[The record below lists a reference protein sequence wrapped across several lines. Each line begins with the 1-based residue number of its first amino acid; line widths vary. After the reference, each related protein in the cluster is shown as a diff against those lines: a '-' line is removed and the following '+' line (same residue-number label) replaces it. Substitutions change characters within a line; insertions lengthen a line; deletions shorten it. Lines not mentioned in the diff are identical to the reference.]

1 MMKRFTNQSN
11 GSHADRMNYGGAK
24 FCRFALF
31 PLMLLMLLFVPTRM
45 VAQTTTE
52 DPRYALFNGL
62 DGINNVTITDNDDH
76 PWQMLDL
83 NAEGMTNLGFTIP
96 EGSKGLMSS
105 NYHVDGS
112 SSETVV
118 NFTVEKP
125 MLLTFKY
132 LVSSEYWDKA
142 TITLDNKEPWAISEI
157 KQIEIKALLS
167 VGKHSLKLSYTKD
180 GSTNENADRT
190 CIYDLKTATTF
201 SEYVADYVATNSTLT
216 FKKITSDNLEGL
228 DLSRLAMVDN
238 IDGVQD
244 VCTNYS
250 SIKNIVFDESFKTYA
265 PTSLREFFKGCET
278 LETISDLEYLNT
290 AKVTDMGKMF
300 HGCSALTSLDLT
312 NFNTAN
318 VEFMDNMFE
327 GCSALESLDLTN
339 FNTAR
344 VTYMSCMFKGCSGLE
359 SLNLT
364 NFNTENVTDM
374 SWMFYG
380 CSDLKSLDLTNFNTA
395 KVAYMIHMFYG
406 CSALK
411 SLDLTNFNTAKVT
424 YMNNMFEGCSAL
436 TTIYVSDKFVTDNVS
451 NGSDMFTGCKSLK
464 DYSDSKTDHT
474 YANCG
479 TTGYFTPVFDY
490 AEFDNATGTLTFR
503 RGLSK
508 PAGAYNLNEGNN
520 EPGWLTQKEN
530 IYKVV
535 FDASF
540 ANTRPTSCCKWF
552 DGCQKLTEIKGI
564 ENLNTQNVTNMNNM
578 FYNCNKL
585 SSLVIT
591 NFNTANVKY
600 MRSMFGF
607 CQKLTSLNVTNF
619 NTANVEDMRS
629 MFKNCS
635 ALTGIFASN
644 KFVTDRVIDGS
655 DMFSG
660 CDKLIGAIKY
670 IGSQTDHHYANYEDG
685 YFSPEGG
692 FPAYA
697 VFDGGTRTLTFGCGP
712 SKPAGAY
719 DLNVENNTPG
729 WNAQKENIEKV
740 VFDASFA
747 NARPTSCYYWFR
759 GCSKLTDIEGIENLN
774 TENVTNM
781 NSMFDR
787 CSALTSLDLTN
798 FNTAKVSDMSYMFM
812 GCIALTTIFVSDKFV
827 TDQVTDGRDMF
838 HMCIN
843 LIGAIE
849 YDGSKS
855 DHTYANYEN
864 GYFSP
869 EGGFHAYAEFNNA
882 TGTLTFSRGL
892 SKPEEAYDLNEGANA
907 PAWSDQSTNIN
918 KVVFD
923 ASFANAR
930 PTSCYKWFDM
940 CTSLTEIEGIE
951 NLNTENVTN
960 MGSMFSGCYV
970 LTQLDLSN
978 FDTQNVENMSD
989 MFVSCLDLKSLNVS
1003 NFDTQKVKDMN
1014 FMFYHCPSLTSLDVS
1029 NFNTQNVKNMRYM
1042 FSSCSDLTSL
1052 DLSNFDTKEVTNM
1065 SKMFW
1070 NSSALKTIYVSDKF
1084 VTTKVSSGANMFQDC
1099 ENLKGFIDYI
1109 SNKDKDNN
1117 EYANYKTGYF
1127 SKLVGKNGEEKIG
1140 AAGETLTAENLALDD
1155 NKDFVAYEPFAA
1167 KAASYNRTMNAGTAW
1182 GTLCLPF
1189 AIAQSQETG
1198 CKFYSLTGIDNDN
1211 DCITLESY
1219 EEGAKI
1225 PAGTPVLFKINEGVP
1240 ELEISAQN
1248 ADLVIKPVAG
1258 TNKEV
1263 NLVGSF
1269 TKIGGKDNQGLT
1281 DTDYII
1287 GKDKFWLVSEL
1298 KKDGNSKGVGIK
1310 PMRAY
1315 IHPTTASQ
1323 ARAAMLSIGKGDGT
1337 TAIDN
1342 LNAISNDA
1350 NAEYYDA
1357 NGRRTNGLQK
1367 GLNIVKRGNKTY
1379 KIMVK

>member
-1 MMKRFTNQSN
+1 
-11 GSHADRMNYGGAK
+11 
-24 FCRFALF
+24 
-31 PLMLLMLLFVPTRM
+31 MLLMLLFVPTRM
-45 VAQTTTE
+45 VAQTPTE
-52 DPRYALFNGL
+52 DSRYALFKNL
-62 DGINNVTITDNDDH
+62 EGITDVTITDNGSY
-76 PWQMLDL
+76 PWQELDL

-105 NYHVDGS
+105 NYNVDGS

-132 LVSSEYWDKA
+132 LVSSEYNFDKA
-142 TITLDNKEPWAISEI
+142 TITLDNKEPWTISEK

-167 VGKHSLKLSYTKD
+167 VGEHSLKLSYTKD
-180 GSTNENADRT
+180 VSGNENADRT

-278 LETISDLEYLNT
+278 LETISGLEYLNT
-290 AKVTDMGKMF
+290 AKVTDMGNMF

-327 GCSALESLDLTN
+327 GCSALESLNLTN
-339 FNTAR
+339 FNTEN
-344 VTYMSCMFKGCSGLE
+344 VTNMSCMFMGCSGLE

-374 SWMFYG
+374 SW
-380 CSDLKSLDLTNFNTA
+380 
-395 KVAYMIHMFYG
+395 MFYG

-436 TTIYVSDKFVTDNVS
+436 TTIYVSNKFVTDNVS

-508 PAGAYNLNEGNN
+508 PEG
-520 EPGWLTQKEN
+520 
-530 IYKVV
+530 
-535 FDASF
+535 
-540 ANTRPTSCCKWF
+540 
-552 DGCQKLTEIKGI
+552 
-564 ENLNTQNVTNMNNM
+564 
-578 FYNCNKL
+578 
-585 SSLVIT
+585 
-591 NFNTANVKY
+591 
-600 MRSMFGF
+600 
-607 CQKLTSLNVTNF
+607 
-619 NTANVEDMRS
+619 
-629 MFKNCS
+629 
-635 ALTGIFASN
+635 
-644 KFVTDRVIDGS
+644 
-655 DMFSG
+655 
-660 CDKLIGAIKY
+660 
-670 IGSQTDHHYANYEDG
+670 
-685 YFSPEGG
+685 
-692 FPAYA
+692 
-697 VFDGGTRTLTFGCGP
+697 
-712 SKPAGAY
+712 
-719 DLNVENNTPG
+719 
-729 WNAQKENIEKV
+729 
-740 VFDASFA
+740 
-747 NARPTSCYYWFR
+747 
-759 GCSKLTDIEGIENLN
+759 
-774 TENVTNM
+774 
-781 NSMFDR
+781 
-787 CSALTSLDLTN
+787 
-798 FNTAKVSDMSYMFM
+798 
-812 GCIALTTIFVSDKFV
+812 
-827 TDQVTDGRDMF
+827 
-838 HMCIN
+838 
-843 LIGAIE
+843 
-849 YDGSKS
+849 
-855 DHTYANYEN
+855 
-864 GYFSP
+864 
-869 EGGFHAYAEFNNA
+869 
-882 TGTLTFSRGL
+882 
-892 SKPEEAYDLNEGANA
+892 AYDLNEGDNT
-907 PAWSDQSTNIN
+907 PEWRKEKEPEDGSFVPGVKIDIS

-951 NLNTENVTN
+951 NLHTENVTN

-970 LTQLDLSN
+970 LNPLDVSN
-978 FDTQNVENMSD
+978 FNTQNVEDMSD
-989 MFVSCLDLKSLNVS
+989 MFVSCMNLKSLNVS

-1014 FMFYHCPSLTSLDVS
+1014 DMFYNCNSLTPLDVS
-1029 NFNTQNVKNMRYM
+1029 NFNTQNVENMSYM
-1042 FSSCSDLTSL
+1042 FSCCEGLNSL
-1052 DLSNFDTKEVTNM
+1052 DLSKFDTQKVTNM
-1065 SKMFW
+1065 NSMFW
-1070 NSSALKTIYVSDKF
+1070 NSSALTTIYASDKF
-1084 VTTKVSSGANMFQDC
+1084 VTTKVSSGADMFKGC
-1099 ENLKGFIDYI
+1099 TNLKGFIEYNKNTD
-1109 SNKDKDNN
+1109 KDKDNYK
-1117 EYANYKTGYF
+1117 YANYKTGYF
-1127 SKLVGKNGEEKIG
+1127 SKLVGKNGDEKIG
-1140 AAGETLTAENLALDD
+1140 AAGENLAAYNLTLEDG
-1155 NKDFVAYEPFAA
+1155 KDFVAYEPFAA
-1167 KAASYNRTMNAGTAW
+1167 KAASYSRKIKVGSTW

-1189 AIAQSQETG
+1189 AIDQSKETE
-1198 CKFYSLTGIDNDN
+1198 CKFYRLTGIDN

-1219 EEGAKI
+1219 EGAEI
-1225 PAGTPVLFKINEGVP
+1225 PAGTPVLFKMNEG
-1240 ELEISAQN
+1240 EQTLSISAQD
-1248 ADLVIKPVAG
+1248 ASIVTEPKAG
-1258 TNKEV
+1258 TNTDV

-1315 IHPTTASQ
+1315 IHPATASQ

-1367 GLNIVKRGNKTY
+1367 GLNIVKRGSKTY